1 MKMKVIDPILT
12 GKKIQRMCRDKGIKV
27 TDIQDALQLSSTQ
40 SIYKWFSEKSTS
52 IPSLDHFV
60 MLGILLDCHI
70 DDLLVLK
77 DVPSG

>member
-1 MKMKVIDPILT
+1 MAAEMQLFSKLF
-12 GKKIQRMCRDKGIKV
+12 IQEATMV
-27 TDIQDALQLSSTQ
+27 
-40 SIYKWFSEKSTS
+40 
-52 IPSLDHFV
+52 DHFV